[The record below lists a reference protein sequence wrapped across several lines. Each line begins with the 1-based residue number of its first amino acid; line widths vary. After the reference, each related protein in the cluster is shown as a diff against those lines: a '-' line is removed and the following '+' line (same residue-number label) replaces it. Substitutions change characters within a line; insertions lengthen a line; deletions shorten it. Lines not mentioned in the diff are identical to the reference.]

1 MIIDALLQPQT
12 QEEEEEEEAEGA
24 ARVGKSTISL
34 HVCIFIISPN
44 MPQSLC

>member
-12 QEEEEEEEAEGA
+12 EEEEGEGGREK
-24 ARVGKSTISL
+24 ARVGKGTISL

-44 MPQSLC
+44 TPQSFC